1 MRVDLAD
8 RLNWRRVLA
17 LASVLQCGVVHAQA
31 GLGNADGAG
40 ALPSQASTLSDGGA
54 EGTRRTAPVAWRIES
69 SLMVSD
75 NLGARPSAEGKDGG
89 LMLRVA
95 PGVRYAHRGA
105 LSQWQIDYSLQGQ
118 RYVRTEQQGKPF
130 QNNLRASGN
139 VQLWGPALTV
149 EGQASI
155 AQRTRSAFDVQRTF
169 GESALG
175 ETSEVGTLSLGPSLK
190 WRMGDH
196 WRARL
201 SHNATVTRAR
211 GTQTGD
217 ANGQNTQLNLEQAQR
232 AYLTWG
238 AQFSHQ
244 TSDAAEGRDT
254 ATTQA
259 RLNLTWKPD
268 VDWSVAGH
276 GGRER
281 SNLQSS
287 EAATGA
293 LYGLNLAWSPT
304 PRTRAQLNGEHRVV
318 GNFHT
323 LSLDH
328 RFSRAA
334 IRFSDSRT
342 VNQVGFVGGATGTTN
357 YDLIAAQLGSQ
368 VSDPIERDLL
378 VRQRLAE
385 LGLSPDALASN
396 GFLSSQP
403 SVSRSRLLG
412 LTYQQARALWTLNLT
427 QTRTSRLQSGGLG
440 SEDLANSAFVLSH
453 SAQGGVTYRVTPM
466 SALRLQASWQ
476 RNEGENAALQRNELR
491 TLVIGW
497 QMRLG
502 PQVQVATGL
511 RHTEFDSPARPFTE
525 NAVLVTVEQRL

>member
-1 MRVDLAD
+1 MRVDTSW
-8 RLNWRRVLA
+8 RFNWRGLVA
-17 LASVLQCGVVHAQA
+17 LAGALQCGGVQAQAVLGPTDGA
-31 GLGNADGAG
+31 GLG
-40 ALPSQASTLSDGGA
+40 QAAASSDESA
-54 EGTRRTAPVAWRIES
+54 TGTRRAAPVAWRLES
-69 SLMVSD
+69 SVMVSD
-75 NLGARPSAEGKDGG
+75 NLGARPSAQGKDGG
-89 LMLRVA
+89 LMVRVT
-95 PGVRYAHRGA
+95 PGVRYAHRGPQA
-105 LSQWQIDYSLQGQ
+105 QWQVDYSLQGQ

-130 QNNLRASGN
+130 QNNLRAGGN
-139 VQLWGPALTV
+139 AQLFGSALTL

-175 ETSEVGTLSLGPSLK
+175 EASEVGTLSLGPSLK
-190 WRMGDH
+190 WRMGEQ
-196 WRARL
+196 WRGRL
-201 SHNATVTRAR
+201 SHIRTVTRVR

-217 ANGQNTQLNLEQAQR
+217 GNGQNTQLTLEQAQR
-232 AYLTWG
+232 ALLTWG

-244 TSDAAEGRDT
+244 ASDAVIGRDS
-254 ATTQA
+254 ATSQA

-268 VDWSVAGH
+268 VDWSVGGH

-281 SNLQSS
+281 SNLQST
-287 EAATGA
+287 ERATGA
-293 LYGLNLAWSPT
+293 LYGLNVAWSPT
-304 PRTRAQLNGEHRVV
+304 PRTRAQMSGEHRVV

-342 VNQVGFVGGATGTTN
+342 VNQAGFVGGTTGTTN
-357 YDLIAAQLGSQ
+357 YELIAAQLGTQ
-368 VSDPIERDLL
+368 VTDPVERDLL

-385 LGLSPDALASN
+385 LGLSPDALVAN

-412 LTYQQARALWTLNLT
+412 LTYQQPRALWTLNLT
-427 QTRTSRLQSGGLG
+427 QTRTSRLVAGGLG
-440 SEDLANSAFVLSH
+440 SEDLANSAFVQSN
-453 SAQGGVTYRVTPM
+453 SAQGGLTYRLTPM
-466 SALRLQASWQ
+466 SAVRLQASWQ

-491 TLVIGW
+491 TLVVGW
-497 QMRLG
+497 QWRLG
-502 PQVQVATGL
+502 PSVQVATGL

-525 NAVLVTVEQRL
+525 NAVLLTVEQRL